1 MSLEKNKLDKVYL
14 NSSNKVKIIILKNI
28 SNTNMNSLIYLKK
41 RIQVKEVFDNLIKN
55 AEIVLIKRLGEVYYM
70 KYDVAIKKLREK
82 MIVSQEELSEI
93 LGVSL
98 ITVNRWENGK
108 YEPTIRL
115 KRKLNDLFLKYL
127 LIEYNST
134 LEEKK

>member
-1 MSLEKNKLDKVYL
+1 
-14 NSSNKVKIIILKNI
+14 
-28 SNTNMNSLIYLKK
+28 MNSLIYLKK

-55 AEIVLIKRLGEVYYM
+55 AKIVLIKRLGEVYYM

-115 KRKLNDLFLKYL
+115 KRKLNDLFLKYH

>member
-1 MSLEKNKLDKVYL
+1 
-14 NSSNKVKIIILKNI
+14 
-28 SNTNMNSLIYLKK
+28 
-41 RIQVKEVFDNLIKN
+41 
-55 AEIVLIKRLGEVYYM
+55 M

-115 KRKLNDLFLKYL
+115 KRKLNDLFLKYH

>member
-1 MSLEKNKLDKVYL
+1 
-14 NSSNKVKIIILKNI
+14 
-28 SNTNMNSLIYLKK
+28 
-41 RIQVKEVFDNLIKN
+41 
-55 AEIVLIKRLGEVYYM
+55 M

>member
-1 MSLEKNKLDKVYL
+1 
-14 NSSNKVKIIILKNI
+14 
-28 SNTNMNSLIYLKK
+28 MNSLIYLKK
-41 RIQVKEVFDNLIKN
+41 RIQVKEVFDNFIKN

>member
-1 MSLEKNKLDKVYL
+1 
-14 NSSNKVKIIILKNI
+14 
-28 SNTNMNSLIYLKK
+28 MNSLIYLKK

>member
-1 MSLEKNKLDKVYL
+1 
-14 NSSNKVKIIILKNI
+14 
-28 SNTNMNSLIYLKK
+28 
-41 RIQVKEVFDNLIKN
+41 LIKN
-55 AEIVLIKRLGEVYYM
+55 VKIMLIKRLGEVYFM
-70 KYDVAIKKLREK
+70 KYDIAIKKLREK
-82 MIVSQEELSEI
+82 MIISQEELGEI

-115 KRKLNDLFLKYL
+115 KRKLNDLFLKYH

>member
-1 MSLEKNKLDKVYL
+1 MIKN
-14 NSSNKVKIIILKNI
+14 VKI
-28 SNTNMNSLIYLKK
+28 M
-41 RIQVKEVFDNLIKN
+41 
-55 AEIVLIKRLGEVYYM
+55 LIKRLGEVYFM
-70 KYDVAIKKLREK
+70 KYDIAIKKLREK
-82 MIVSQEELSEI
+82 MIISQEELGEI

-115 KRKLNDLFLKYL
+115 KRKLNDLFLKYH

>member
-1 MSLEKNKLDKVYL
+1 
-14 NSSNKVKIIILKNI
+14 
-28 SNTNMNSLIYLKK
+28 MNSLIYLKK
-41 RIQVKEVFDNLIKN
+41 RIQVKEVIDNLIKN

>member
-1 MSLEKNKLDKVYL
+1 
-14 NSSNKVKIIILKNI
+14 
-28 SNTNMNSLIYLKK
+28 
-41 RIQVKEVFDNLIKN
+41 IKN